1 MIHSTTKHPRT
12 QSSHHCPHFTD
23 EAWGGKQPGPR
34 GSTAPRVAEPEQGLV
49 CYGRSREPSPRHGLD
64 LASRLQETRRQ
75 GRERWEMWA
84 QTQQGRAREEAG
96 DLRGRGS
103 EAGSPAGEDR
113 TGAGKEVERGPR
125 NLRVCSRHPSSGV
138 KAAWVRPPRGPL
150 SSWATLGKSLLTL
163 GASTVV
169 LSKMGERAVQS
180 LLHRPWGYGG
190 GGAGGGHAALSHGLS
205 DPARRVSLG
214 QRWRP
219 DTCPPRT
226 RSMQHAGRGSRG
238 TCLPGRQGGRGTP
251 CIFLE
256 EKCQRRP
263 SLTFRRS

>member
-1 MIHSTTKHPRT
+1 MQKLSVIHSTTKHPRT

-23 EAWGGKQPGPR
+23 EARGGKQPGPR
-34 GSTAPRVAEPEQGLV
+34 GPTAPRVAEPEQGLV
-49 CYGRSREPSPRHGLD
+49 CYSRSREPSPRHGLD
-64 LASRLQETRRQ
+64 LASRLQETRGQ

-169 LSKMGERAVQS
+169 LSKMGERAVRS
-180 LLHRPWGYGG
+180 LLHRPRGC
-190 GGAGGGHAALSHGLS
+190 GAGGGGTQLSVT
-205 DPARRVSLG
+205 ACQT
-214 QRWRP
+214 QR
-219 DTCPPRT
+219 D
-226 RSMQHAGRGSRG
+226 G
-238 TCLPGRQGGRGTP
+238 
-251 CIFLE
+251 
-256 EKCQRRP
+256 
-263 SLTFRRS
+263 